1 MSRLFTRNLKCRPQI
16 YRKAAS
22 GPLPAS
28 LFSSLAPDAPAP
40 AYSDRASLHCPKT
53 QARYWLCSH
62 SPRAGGTAPLPPP
75 LLPSFFFPF
84 PFSTEAQNI
93 FGEMHKMYR
102 QARPRTFWIQGL
114 PPGVA
119 RPHSARPL

>member
-40 AYSDRASLHCPKT
+40 AYSDLASLHCPKT

-75 LLPSFFFPF
+75 HS
-84 PFSTEAQNI
+84 
-93 FGEMHKMYR
+93 MHLQPHVELNSQDQWWEKTDSSLVYR
-102 QARPRTFWIQGL
+102 WFHR
-114 PPGVA
+114 
-119 RPHSARPL
+119 